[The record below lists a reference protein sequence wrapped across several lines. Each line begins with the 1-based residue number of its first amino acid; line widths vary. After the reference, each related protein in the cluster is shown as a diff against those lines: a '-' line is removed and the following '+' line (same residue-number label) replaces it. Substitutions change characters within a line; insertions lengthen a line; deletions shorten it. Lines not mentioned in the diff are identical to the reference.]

1 MIEDE
6 KLAIDE
12 SRRIAQHEATKGAVR
27 SEVHGRIAE
36 RADRLDPVDRAQTD
50 AVADDFRHKAVTEV
64 VETETE
70 IERAR
75 GLARVSQVVD
85 YLFYLIYA
93 LISLIILLDLMG
105 ANRNAGFYRFVNAV
119 TRPLLAPFRGL
130 VDDPASAQ
138 MRFRLSYIVAIIAY
152 IILHLAINGL
162 LRLIAHRRT
171 TV

>member
-1 MIEDE
+1 MVEDE

-12 SRRIAQHEATKGAVR
+12 SRRIASHESMKGAAR
-27 SEVHGRIAE
+27 GEVHERIAE
-36 RADRLDPVDRAQTD
+36 RADRLDPVDRAEAD
-50 AVADDFRHKAVTEV
+50 AVGDQFRHKAVAEV

-75 GLARVSQVVD
+75 GMARISQVVD

-93 LISLIILLDLMG
+93 FIGLMILLDLMG
-105 ANRNAGFYRFVNAV
+105 ANRSAGFYRFVNAV

-130 VDDPASAQ
+130 VDDPAAAQ
-138 MRFRLSYIVAIIAY
+138 MRFRMSYIVALIAY
-152 IILHLAINGL
+152 ILLHLAINGL

-171 TV
+171 SV

>member
-27 SEVHGRIAE
+27 GEVHGRIAE
-36 RADRLDPVDRAQTD
+36 RADRLDSADRAQTD
-50 AVADDFRHKAVTEV
+50 AVANDFRHKAVAEV

-93 LISLIILLDLMG
+93 LIGLMILLDLMG

-119 TRPLLAPFRGL
+119 TKP
-130 VDDPASAQ
+130 
-138 MRFRLSYIVAIIAY
+138 
-152 IILHLAINGL
+152 
-162 LRLIAHRRT
+162 
-171 TV
+171 

>member
-1 MIEDE
+1 MVEDE

-12 SRRIAQHEATKGAVR
+12 SRRVANHEAMKGAVR
-27 SEVHGRIAE
+27 GEVNERIAE

-50 AVADDFRHKAVTEV
+50 AVADQFRHKAVAEV

-70 IERAR
+70 IDRAR
-75 GLARVSQVVD
+75 GIARISQVVD

-93 LISLIILLDLMG
+93 FIGLMILLDLMG
-105 ANRNAGFYRFVNAV
+105 ANRSAGFYRFVNGI

-130 VDDPASAQ
+130 VDDPAAAQ
-138 MRFRLSYIVAIIAY
+138 MRFRLSYIVALIAY

-171 TV
+171 SV

>member
-1 MIEDE
+1 MVEDE
-6 KLAIDE
+6 KLAVDE
-12 SRRIAQHEATKGAVR
+12 SRRVANHEAMKGAVR
-27 SEVHGRIAE
+27 GEVNERIAE

-50 AVADDFRHKAVTEV
+50 AVADQFRHKAVAEV

-75 GLARVSQVVD
+75 GMARISQVVD

-93 LISLIILLDLMG
+93 FIGLMILLDLMG
-105 ANRNAGFYRFVNAV
+105 ANRNAGFYRFVNAI

-130 VDDPASAQ
+130 VDDPAAAQ
-138 MRFRLSYIVAIIAY
+138 MRFRLSYIVALIAY
-152 IILHLAINGL
+152 IILHLAISGL

-171 TV
+171 SV

>member
-1 MIEDE
+1 MVEDE
-6 KLAIDE
+6 KLAVDE
-12 SRRIAQHEATKGAVR
+12 SRRIAHHEAMKGAVR
-27 SEVHGRIAE
+27 SEVQGRIAE
-36 RADRLDPVDRAQTD
+36 RAERLDPGDRAQTE
-50 AVADDFRHKAVTEV
+50 AVADEFRHKAVSEV
-64 VETETE
+64 VETENE

-93 LISLIILLDLMG
+93 LVSLMILLDLMG
-105 ANRNAGFYRFVNAV
+105 ANRNAGFYRFVNAL

-130 VDDPASAQ
+130 IDDPAAAQ
-138 MRFRLSYIVAIIAY
+138 MRFRLSYIVALIAY

-171 TV
+171 SV

>member
-1 MIEDE
+1 MVEDE

-12 SRRIAQHEATKGAVR
+12 SRRIANHEAMKGAVR
-27 SEVHGRIAE
+27 GEVHERIAE
-36 RADRLDPVDRAQTD
+36 SADRFDPVDRAATD
-50 AVADDFRHKAVTEV
+50 AVGDQFRHKAVAEV

-75 GLARVSQVVD
+75 GVARISQVVD

-93 LISLIILLDLMG
+93 FIGLMILLDLMG
-105 ANRNAGFYRFVNAV
+105 ANRNAGFYRFVNGI

-130 VDDPASAQ
+130 IDDPAAAQ
-138 MRFRLSYIVAIIAY
+138 MRFRMSYIVALIAY
-152 IILHLAINGL
+152 ILLHLAINGL

-171 TV
+171 SV